1 MAIIKLFSGSSN
13 RPLAEKV
20 AKQLNIPISNSEVVR
35 FDDSEVR
42 VRIEEDVKHATAI
55 VIQSTANPTDTNL
68 MEFFFFCDALR
79 RSEAHKVI
87 GVIPYFGYARQDI
100 QHRPGESI
108 SANVVIR
115 FIESIGFRKIY
126 VYDLHDEATEGV
138 FSIAFK
144 NATAFQLLAE
154 NVRSYLK
161 DDVSDETVAIVSP
174 DQGGIER
181 ARKFG
186 QFLLKE
192 EDFQLVV
199 IEKRRNMNVIHTTQA
214 LDLYGDVRGKTAIL
228 VDDIVTSGNTLINA
242 VELCKQKGAKR
253 VIAVIAHSDLSEKA
267 PEKIQNSSIE
277 KYFTTDTIQLKDS
290 QRFEKMEE
298 VSIAPLIAEE
308 LSTFFK

>member
-42 VRIEEDVKHATAI
+42 VRIEEDVKHTTAI

-79 RSEAHKVI
+79 RCEAHKVI

-108 SANVVIR
+108 SANVIIR

-144 NATAFQLLAE
+144 NATSFQLLAD
-154 NVRSYLK
+154 NVRDYLK
-161 DDVSDETVAIVSP
+161 EVSDETVAIVSP

-181 ARKFG
+181 ARRFG

-199 IEKRRNMNVIHTTQA
+199 IEKRRNMNVIHTTKA
-214 LDLYGDVRGKTAIL
+214 LDLYGDVKGKTAIL

-242 VELCKQKGAKR
+242 VELCIEKGAKR
-253 VIAVIAHSDLSEKA
+253 VIAVIAHSDLSDKA
-267 PEKIQNSSIE
+267 PERIQNSSIE
-277 KYFTTDTIQLKDS
+277 RFFTTDSIQLKDS
-290 QRFEKMEE
+290 QRFEKMQQ

-308 LSTFFK
+308 LQTFFK

>member
-1 MAIIKLFSGSSN
+1 MIKLFSGTSN
-13 RPLAEKV
+13 KPLAEKV
-20 AKQLNIPISNSEVVR
+20 ADALKIPLSKSEVVR

-42 VRIEEDVKHATAI
+42 VRIGEDVKHTTAI

-79 RSEAHKVI
+79 RNEAHKVI
-87 GVIPYFGYARQDI
+87 GIIPYFGYARQDI

-144 NATAFQLLAE
+144 NATTFSLLADK
-154 NVRSYLK
+154 VREYLK
-161 DDVSDETVAIVSP
+161 DDVNEQNVAIVSP

-181 ARKFG
+181 ARRFG
-186 QFLLKE
+186 QFLLKKQN
-192 EDFQLVV
+192 FPLVV
-199 IEKRRNMNVIHTTQA
+199 IEKRRNMDKIHTTEA
-214 LDLYGDVRGKTAIL
+214 LQLYGDVSGKTAIL

-242 VELCKQKGAKR
+242 VELCISKGAKR
-253 VIAVIAHSDLSEKA
+253 VIAVVAHADLSEKA
-267 PEKIQNSSIE
+267 PERIQNSSIE
-277 KYFTTDTIQLKDS
+277 KFFTTDSILLK
-290 QRFEKMEE
+290 EE
-298 VSIAPLIAEE
+298 LKFAKLEQISIAPLIAEE
-308 LSTFFK
+308 LKTFLK